1 MGMAFILGIKKGM
14 TQLFQDDKVL
24 GATVVEAG
32 PCLIIDLKT
41 KEKDDHQAVKVAFGK
56 KKNINKPLLGQIKD
70 FDIKPRWVR
79 EFKIKVRPQSDSD
92 LGSEKE
98 KFEIGDIIEVDSF
111 KEGENVDVEGFSI
124 GKGFQGVVKR
134 HGFRG
139 KNSTH
144 GTKHDQRMPG
154 SIGTTGPQRVFKGKK
169 MGGRMGGEKKTIK
182 NLEILKIEPEKNL
195 LYLKGA
201 VPGKRN
207 TLLKIMSKV

>member
-79 EFKIKVRPQSDSD
+79 EFRIKVRPQSDSD

-134 HGFRG
+134 WGFSGR
-139 KNSTH
+139 NATH
-144 GTKHDQRMPG
+144 GVKHEQRTLG
-154 SIGTTGPQRVFKGKK
+154 SVGASGPERVFKGKK
-169 MGGRMGGEKKTIK
+169 MPGRTGGEMVTVR
-182 NLEILKIEPEKNL
+182 NLKIVKIDKENNL
-195 LYLKGA
+195 MAVKGA
-201 VPGKRN
+201 VPGKRGAV
-207 TLLKIMSKV
+207 LEISKS